1 MRPIRW
7 LTLTNKYISI
17 KEAASSRFFKNV
29 ISNYLSV
36 IWIGGLSLGLV
47 PFYLKHLGSGQW
59 GVAAICVSAQ
69 SFFMML
75 DAGLSQLMPRDIARA
90 EGSPERLNSTFLIYR
105 RTYNSIAIIGFVV
118 GQASTEWIIRNWI
131 NGGNGVPENTELA
144 LRLMFT
150 QFLFQFSNNVNIGYW
165 NGTQQQ
171 AHANLRQMA
180 FVTCKHVMAVISV
193 LIFPLNVLSYAA
205 SFSLIAMIEY
215 YSNRSAISRKL
226 PIQETSQITLDSV
239 LLIYKEAGYIMV
251 GVLVGILALQLD
263 RIVLSRVLTV
273 EIFGIYIIVLNLAL
287 AFLQLQYPIMRALLP
302 KMTVANDSSIPKI
315 LLSAVLFLCVAP
327 CFFAAAIAPWI
338 LDAWVGSADVTE
350 MGSDALR
357 LILISVGINGI
368 YQLIYQKMLIVKS
381 GRYIVGVNL
390 AVLIVVCFVLLYLPL
405 EIGATPFLGGVAWLA
420 GALVQLIFGLI
431 WLRSQ

>member
-1 MRPIRW
+1 
-7 LTLTNKYISI
+7 
-17 KEAASSRFFKNV
+17 
-29 ISNYLSV
+29 
-36 IWIGGLSLGLV
+36 
-47 PFYLKHLGSGQW
+47 
-59 GVAAICVSAQ
+59 
-69 SFFMML
+69 
-75 DAGLSQLMPRDIARA
+75 MPRDIARA

-105 RTYNSIAIIGFVV
+105 RTYNSIAIIGFLV

-150 QFLFQFSNNVNIGYW
+150 QFLFQFSNNVNMGYW

-171 AHANLRQMA
+171 AYANLRQMT
-180 FVTCKHVMAVISV
+180 FVTCKHGMAVISV

-215 YSNRSAISRKL
+215 YLNRSAITRKL
-226 PIQETSQITLDSV
+226 PTQERSQITLDSV
-239 LLIYKEAGYIMV
+239 LLIYKEAGYIIV
-251 GVLVGILALQLD
+251 GVLIGILALQLD

-273 EIFGIYIIVLNLAL
+273 EIFGIYVIVLNLAL

-315 LLSAVLFLCVAP
+315 LLSAVLFLCVVP
-327 CFFAAAIAPWI
+327 CFIAAAIAPWI
-338 LDAWVGSADVTE
+338 LDTWVGSADVTE

-381 GRYIVGVNL
+381 GRYIMGVNL

-420 GALVQLIFGLI
+420 SAIVQLTFGLI
-431 WLRSQ
+431 WLRLR